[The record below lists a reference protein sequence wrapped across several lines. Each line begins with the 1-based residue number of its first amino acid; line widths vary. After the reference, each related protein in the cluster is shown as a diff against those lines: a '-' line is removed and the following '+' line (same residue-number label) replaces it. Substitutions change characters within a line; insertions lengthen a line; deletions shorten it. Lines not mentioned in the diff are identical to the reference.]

1 MGSIPHWR
9 SPGWRS
15 VAALAATGALIS
27 ATACSTPDAGGG
39 DGGGGGEEG
48 PFTIGVSNG
57 FIGSEWREQMLSTL
71 KDGFEEYKSEG
82 VVDELVVE
90 SADVDV
96 NGQIQQIRNLIKSD
110 VDAIIVNPNS
120 PSALDK
126 VFGEAAAQGIEI
138 VAIDQAVESK
148 DVTNVVIDQAEWA
161 SISAE
166 WLAEEVGDGGEI
178 IAVNGIDGHPANE
191 ARWGGAK
198 KVFDDAGV
206 KVVAKDFADWD
217 QATGQQVTKDLL
229 ASHPDVDGVFVQDG
243 MALGAY
249 QALESEK
256 KVGEVAITGEA
267 RVGFMKRWAEQR
279 EKDEKFS
286 SIGVPNPPAG
296 SVSALHVAIRQ
307 LQGKEFKDDALDG
320 NTLYLPMPETVT
332 DENFDEKFDAVK
344 DEPDTYAVDESITPE
359 QADGYFK

>member
-1 MGSIPHWR
+1 MGSIPQRRSRNWR
-9 SPGWRS
+9 SL
-15 VAALAATGALIS
+15 AALAAGGVLIT
-27 ATACSTPDAGGG
+27 ATACSTPEA
-39 DGGGGGEEG
+39 GGGGEDGGKEG

-57 FIGSEWREQMLSTL
+57 FIGSEWREQMLATL
-71 KDGFEEYKSEG
+71 QKDFDEYKSDG

-96 NGQIQQIRNLIKSD
+96 NGQIKQIRNLIKSD

-120 PSALDK
+120 PTALDK
-126 VFGEAAAQGIEI
+126 VFGEAADQGIKI

-148 DVTNVVIDQAEWA
+148 DVTNVVIDQGEWA

-191 ARWGGAK
+191 ARWEGAK

-206 KVVAKDFADWD
+206 KVAANDYGNWD

-229 ASHPDVDGVFVQDG
+229 ASHPDVDGIFVQDG
-243 MALGAY
+243 MALGAF

-256 KVGEVAITGEA
+256 KVGDIAITGEA
-267 RVGFMKRWAEQR
+267 RVGFMKRWQEQR
-279 EKDEKFS
+279 EGDGDFT
-286 SIGVPNPPAG
+286 SIGVPNPPSV
-296 SVSALHVAIRQ
+296 SVSALHVVVRM
-307 LQGKEFKDDALDG
+307 LEGKKFGDSLEG
-320 NTLYLPMPETVT
+320 NSVYLPIPETVT
-332 DENFDEKFDAVK
+332 DENFDEQFDAVK
-344 DEPDTYAVDESITPE
+344 DEPDTYAVDHSVTAKE
-359 QADGYFK
+359 ADDYFQ